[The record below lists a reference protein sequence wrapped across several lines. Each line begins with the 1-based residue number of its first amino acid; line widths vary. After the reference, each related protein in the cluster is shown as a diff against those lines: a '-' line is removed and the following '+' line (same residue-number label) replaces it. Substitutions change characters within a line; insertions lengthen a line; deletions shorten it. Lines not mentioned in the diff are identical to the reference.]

1 MDLTVVPNG
10 TSVTATQRELG
21 AAIRSAKSC
30 IAKTMKT
37 RVWPCR
43 RSPMIAIGARYMWLD
58 FFSVNRE
65 FAISAYQSL
74 RTDLTTVSKR
84 MRLCV
89 R

>member
-1 MDLTVVPNG
+1 
-10 TSVTATQRELG
+10 
-21 AAIRSAKSC
+21 
-30 IAKTMKT
+30 
-37 RVWPCR
+37 
-43 RSPMIAIGARYMWLD
+43 MIAIGARYMWLD